1 MRIITWKELRL
12 SVPYSRQHV
21 ARLEKEGRF
30 PKRVRLGDS
39 PRGRVGWIE
48 GEIDQWLQSRIDRRD
63 EPVAEAAE

>member
-12 SVPYSRQHV
+12 IVPYSRQHV
-21 ARLEKEGRF
+21 ARLEKEGKF

-39 PRGRVGWIE
+39 PRGRIGWLE
-48 GEIDQWLQSRIDRRD
+48 GEILEWLQRRIHLRD